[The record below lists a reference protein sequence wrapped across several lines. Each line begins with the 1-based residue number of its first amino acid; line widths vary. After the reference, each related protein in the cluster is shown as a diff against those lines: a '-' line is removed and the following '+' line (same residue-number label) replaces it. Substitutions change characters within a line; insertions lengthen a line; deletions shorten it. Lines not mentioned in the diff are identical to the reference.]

1 MVLCGHENILDKF
14 SHPYYDALRAK
25 YLSLIHI

>member
-1 MVLCGHENILDKF
+1 MVLHGNENILDKF

-25 YLSLIHI
+25 YFDNQTI